1 MNMNKNGKST
11 NKIINNYGNGCIQII
26 YKKKLYCLAVLVVA
40 ITEVVMGGSLVLLE
54 VMITYPLS

>member
-1 MNMNKNGKST
+1 MGMAAFKLY
-11 NKIINNYGNGCIQII
+11 I
-26 YKKKLYCLAVLVVA
+26 KKKLYCLAVLVVA